1 MRFKKSQITL
11 FVIAGVV
18 LVIIVSFVFYLRTSA
33 ASKQGDSGKTTTQKM
48 KLQLQPIEDYIVQC
62 LNKVTKEGLV
72 LLGRQAGYLY
82 RSQGGLQID
91 FRNTFEGEI
100 FVNYPAGSEYKVP
113 YGIHPLRQ
121 NLGKYR
127 FNSPEYPWDK
137 YPSDGAGGETF
148 EGLFGIG
155 SLQDITKLE
164 QHMEF
169 YIENNMKNC
178 ADWNIFMEYEIT
190 EGELDADFEIAKND
204 VSVRLLYPLIIKQKS
219 TGDATTM
226 EEFFAGQD
234 VKLREIYVAVEH
246 LIGEDITDINFD
258 IGNDAGLR
266 DGLSVEVIRDVY
278 GQDDVI
284 IVKDEKSLINN
295 EPYEFVFARY
305 NRMPALHYISPTSIT
320 RPYLS
325 PITDYDLIPGI
336 LGGMASL
343 EADDPDEDKASLS
356 FSIDPSVPKTL
367 MVDRGFKI
375 KVTDGELEDY
385 QTITV
390 VKT

>member
-18 LVIIVSFVFYLRTSA
+18 LIIIVSFVFYLRTSA
-33 ASKQGDSGKTTTQKM
+33 VSKQGDSGKTTTQKM

-91 FRNTFEGEI
+91 FRDVFKGEI
-100 FVNYPAGSEYKVP
+100 FINYPAGSEYKVP
-113 YGIHPLRQ
+113 YGIHPLMQ
-121 NLGKYR
+121 NIGKYR
-127 FNSPEYPWDK
+127 FGSPAYPWDE

-148 EGLFGIG
+148 EGVFGIG
-155 SLQDITKLE
+155 SLQDINKLK

-178 ADWNIFMEYEIT
+178 ADWDIFVEYEIT
-190 EGELDADFEIAKND
+190 EGELDADFEIAKKD
-204 VSVRLLYPLIIKQKS
+204 VSVRLAYPLIIKQKS
-219 TGDATTM
+219 TGDTTTM
-226 EEFFAGQD
+226 EEFFARQD
-234 VKLREIYVAVEH
+234 VNIKEIYAAVDY
-246 LIGEDITDINFD
+246 LIEEDVTDIKFD
-258 IGNDAGLR
+258 IGNDASLR
-266 DGLSVEVIRDVY
+266 DGLSVEVIKDVY

-295 EPYEFVFARY
+295 EPYEFVFARR
-305 NRMPALHYISPTSIT
+305 NRMPALHYITPDSIPMT
-320 RPYLS
+320 GGS
-325 PITDYDLIPGI
+325 IIKEDDLI
-336 LGGMASL
+336 LGGMAAL
-343 EADDPDEDKASLS
+343 EADDPDEDGASIS
-356 FSIDPSVPKTL
+356 FSIYPSVPRRL
-367 MVDRGFKI
+367 LLSERPFDI

-385 QTITV
+385 QTVTV
-390 VKT
+390 VRT